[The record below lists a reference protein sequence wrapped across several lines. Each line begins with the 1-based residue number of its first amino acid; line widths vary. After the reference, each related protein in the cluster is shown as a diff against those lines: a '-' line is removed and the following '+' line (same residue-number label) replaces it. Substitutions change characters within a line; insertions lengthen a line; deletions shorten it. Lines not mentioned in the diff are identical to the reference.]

1 MATVQLTLYAQKS
14 EIVFF
19 FFFKKLMLLFS
30 KDVLNLFKSDIYK
43 VHHNNIKKVS
53 TIILSSTTVFKIDK
67 RIINVS

>member
-19 FFFKKLMLLFS
+19 FFKKEINAFVQQGCI
-30 KDVLNLFKSDIYK
+30 KLFKSDIYK
-43 VHHNNIKKVS
+43 VHQNKIKKVS

-67 RIINVS
+67 QIINVS